1 MKRRPKEEVLT
12 ASQIESLYDSEWILV
27 GNPETNE
34 QLEVLRGKVLWHSK
48 DRDELYR
55 KAIELRPRD
64 FAILYTG
71 QLPEHMILATGA
83 FPEDVASM
91 HPPLG
96 TPASL
101 RVGLS
106 QN

>member
-1 MKRRPKEEVLT
+1 MNQNAQDNVLT
-12 ASQIESLYDSEWILV
+12 AAEIEARYDSEWVLV
-27 GNPETNE
+27 GDPETNE

-71 QLPEHMILATGA
+71 HLPE
-83 FPEDVASM
+83 
-91 HPPLG
+91 G
-96 TPASL
+96 TEIVL
-101 RVGLS
+101 
-106 QN
+106 